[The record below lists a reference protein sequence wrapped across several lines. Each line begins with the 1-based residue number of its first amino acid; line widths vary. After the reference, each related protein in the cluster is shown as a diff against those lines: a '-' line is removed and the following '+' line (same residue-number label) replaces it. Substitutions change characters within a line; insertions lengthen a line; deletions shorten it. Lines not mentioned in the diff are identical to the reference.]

1 MGGSTWVQNK
11 TELFEGELVV
21 FQRANSPNFYMRVYI
36 ARESKHYQKSLR
48 TKSQYEAIERA
59 KVEYKILQQKVAK
72 EEKVFTISLG
82 EAVEGWFD
90 NELLRE
96 RRGVI
101 ANSTFKKRTTYIKN
115 TFAPFFGLE
124 TKVNDISDKQ
134 MTDFIDMRLR
144 RVKKKSSLRQEVS
157 VIKGFYN
164 SYLIKKGF
172 VFKIP
177 EIPEFTSR
185 KDDNAKRED
194 TFNLKEWEK
203 LYKFMREWVKPKN
216 VSKIRIA
223 KKEYGKKENK
233 EKVLNDW
240 EYQMEIHRRIII
252 RELILI
258 GGSTGLRLPSEILS
272 LKWGDIKVKKE
283 KFAAMFNPEKEVE
296 QLVAVIKVGKDM
308 KTGARIAQ
316 GIAGSYFKRLK
327 AYYRNELDYEPKDT
341 DYVFMEFFGRRK
353 FNALDRYA
361 LYRIWGE
368 LIRDCGLN
376 RIDFQLYHLRHLFIT
391 QSILNGVDLLLISK
405 NCGNSPNTIFNHYEH
420 VEMEKQT
427 QKLLQRRNTRK
438 EMENEIEI

>member
-327 AYYRNELDYEPKDT
+327 AYYRNELDYEPKDN

-427 QKLLQRRNTRK
+427 QKLLQRRNTRE

>member
-223 KKEYGKKENK
+223 KEVFGKQENK

-327 AYYRNELDYEPKDT
+327 AYYRNELDYEPKDN

>member
-21 FQRANSPNFYMRVYI
+21 FKRANSPNFYMRVYI
-36 ARESKHYQKSLR
+36 ARESKHYQKSLK

-72 EEKVFTISLG
+72 EEKVFTITLG

-101 ANSTFKKRTTYIKN
+101 TNSTFKKRTAYIKN
-115 TFAPFFGLE
+115 TFAPYFGFE

-134 MTDFIDMRLR
+134 MVDFIDMRLR
-144 RVKKKSSLRQEVS
+144 RVKKKSSLRQEFS

-172 VFKIP
+172 VFKVP

-185 KDDNAKRED
+185 KQDNAKRED

-216 VSKIRIA
+216 VSRIRIA

-283 KFAAMFNPEKEVE
+283 KFVGMFNPEKETE

-308 KTGARIAQ
+308 KTGARTAQ
-316 GIAGSYFKRLK
+316 GLAGSYFKRLK
-327 AYYRNELDYEPKDT
+327 TYYRNELDYEPKDT

-353 FNALDRYA
+353 FNSLDRYA

-368 LIRDCGLN
+368 LMRDCGLK
-376 RIDFQLYHLRHLFIT
+376 RIDFQLYHLRHFFIT

-420 VEMEKQT
+420 IEMEKQT
-427 QKLLQRRNTRK
+427 HKLLQRRNTRE

>member
-1 MGGSTWVQNK
+1 
-11 TELFEGELVV
+11 
-21 FQRANSPNFYMRVYI
+21 
-36 ARESKHYQKSLR
+36 
-48 TKSQYEAIERA
+48 
-59 KVEYKILQQKVAK
+59 
-72 EEKVFTISLG
+72 
-82 EAVEGWFD
+82 
-90 NELLRE
+90 
-96 RRGVI
+96 
-101 ANSTFKKRTTYIKN
+101 
-115 TFAPFFGLE
+115 
-124 TKVNDISDKQ
+124 

-216 VSKIRIA
+216 VSKIRI
-223 KKEYGKKENK
+223 GKKENK

-327 AYYRNELDYEPKDT
+327 AYYRNELDYEPKDN

>member
-21 FQRANSPNFYMRVYI
+21 FQRANSPNFYMRIYI
-36 ARESKHYQKSLR
+36 ARESKHYQKSLK
-48 TKSQYEAIERA
+48 TKSQYEAVEKA
-59 KVEYKILQQKVAK
+59 KAEYKILQQKVAK
-72 EEKVFTISLG
+72 EEKVFTITLG
-82 EAVEGWFD
+82 EAVEGWFN

-101 ANSTFKKRTTYIKN
+101 TNSTFKKRTAYIKN
-115 TFAPFFGLE
+115 TFAPYFGFE

-134 MTDFIDMRLR
+134 MVDFIDMRLR

-172 VFKIP
+172 VFKVP

-185 KDDNAKRED
+185 KQDNAKRED

-216 VSKIRIA
+216 VSRIRIA

-283 KFAAMFNPEKEVE
+283 KFVGMFNPEKETE

-327 AYYRNELDYEPKDT
+327 AYYRNELDYEPKDN

>member
-1 MGGSTWVQNK
+1 MSGSTWVQNK

-36 ARESKHYQKSLR
+36 ARESKHYQKSLK

-72 EEKVFTISLG
+72 EEKVFTITLR
-82 EAVEGWFD
+82 EAIEGWYD
-90 NELLRE
+90 NELKRE

-101 ANSTFKKRTTYIKN
+101 TNSTFLKKTRYIRN
-115 TFAPFFGLE
+115 TFAPHFGLE
-124 TKVNDISDKQ
+124 TRVNDISNNQ
-134 MTDFIDMRLR
+134 MIEFIDMRLR
-144 RVKKKSSLRQEVS
+144 RVKKKSSLKQEVS
-157 VIKGFYN
+157 CIKTFYN
-164 SYLIKKGF
+164 SYLIKKGY

-185 KDDNAKRED
+185 KGDTAKRED

-216 VSKIRIA
+216 VSRIRIA
-223 KKEYGKKENK
+223 NSAYGKKENK
-233 EKVLNDW
+233 EKEMNDW
-240 EYQMEIHRRIII
+240 EYLMEIHRRTVI

-258 GGSTGLRLPSEILS
+258 AGSTGLRLPSEILS
-272 LKWGDIKVKKE
+272 LKWGDIRVKKE
-283 KFAAMFNPEKEVE
+283 KFVGMFNADKETE
-296 QLVAVIKVGKDM
+296 QLVAIIKVGKDM
-308 KTGARIAQ
+308 KTGARTAQ
-316 GIAGSYFKRLK
+316 GLAGSYFIRLK
-327 AYYRNELDYEPKDT
+327 NYYRTELNYEPKDT

-376 RIDFQLYHLRHLFIT
+376 RIDFQLYHMRHFFIT
-391 QSILNGVDLLLISK
+391 QSIYNGVDLLLISK

-420 VEMEKQT
+420 IEMEKQT
-427 QKLLQRRNTRK
+427 QKLLQRRNTK
-438 EMENEIEI
+438 EVMENEIEI

>member
-1 MGGSTWVQNK
+1 MSGSTWVQNK

-36 ARESKHYQKSLR
+36 ARESKHYQKSLK

-72 EEKVFTISLG
+72 EEKVFTITLR
-82 EAVEGWFD
+82 EAIEGWFD
-90 NELLRE
+90 NELKRE

-101 ANSTFKKRTTYIKN
+101 TNSTFLKKTRYIRN
-115 TFAPFFGLE
+115 TFAPHFGLE
-124 TKVNDISDKQ
+124 TRVNDISDNQ
-134 MTDFIDMRLR
+134 MIEFIDMRLR
-144 RVKKKSSLRQEVS
+144 RVKKKSSLKQEVS
-157 VIKGFYN
+157 CIKTFYN
-164 SYLIKKGF
+164 SYLIKKGY

-185 KDDNAKRED
+185 KEDTAKRED

-216 VSKIRIA
+216 VSRIRIA
-223 KKEYGKKENK
+223 NSAYGKKENK
-233 EKVLNDW
+233 EKEMNDW
-240 EYQMEIHRRIII
+240 EYQMEIHRRIVI

-258 GGSTGLRLPSEILS
+258 AGSTGLRLPSEILS

-283 KFAAMFNPEKEVE
+283 KFVGMFNADKETE
-296 QLVAVIKVGKDM
+296 QLVAIIKVGKDM
-308 KTGARIAQ
+308 KTGARTAQ
-316 GIAGSYFKRLK
+316 GLAGSYFIRLK
-327 AYYRNELDYEPKDT
+327 NYYRTELNYEPKDT

-368 LIRDCGLN
+368 LIRDCGLK
-376 RIDFQLYHLRHLFIT
+376 RIDFQLYHMRHFFIT
-391 QSILNGVDLLLISK
+391 QSIYNGVDLLLISK

-420 VEMEKQT
+420 IEMEKQT
-427 QKLLQRRNTRK
+427 QQLLQRRNTK
-438 EMENEIEI
+438 EVMENEIEI